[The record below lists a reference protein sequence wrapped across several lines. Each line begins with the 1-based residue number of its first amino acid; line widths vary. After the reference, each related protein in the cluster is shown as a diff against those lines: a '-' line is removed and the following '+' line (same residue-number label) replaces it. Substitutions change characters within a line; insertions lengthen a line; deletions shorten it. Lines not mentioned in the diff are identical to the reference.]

1 MNKEGGNFSVTYNG
15 TKIIPDSTMNWG
27 DLVPFEILSFF
38 SKSQKLKEDDVFNVK
53 YPNKN
58 YKIYS
63 TGSVMLFTKPH
74 SLVWGTGCIE
84 PNSVGQAP
92 GKVYAVRGPL
102 TRQQLIKKNIFCPE
116 VYGDPALLY
125 PQIYNPKIK
134 KRYEYGIIPHYIE
147 YFTPH
152 HNEIIKRIEDLGI
165 KIIDICSGNREFI
178 NQLLEVEKVVSS
190 SLHGLIIADAYNIP
204 NSKVNISNRLF
215 GGQFKFND
223 YYLSTER
230 PIDLG
235 LQLTKKTSLY
245 EIQKLKFNTK
255 IKIDLEKLLWHAPW
269 KDPLTKNIFF

>member
-15 TKIIPDSTMNWG
+15 AKIIPDSTMNWG
-27 DLVPFEILSFF
+27 DLIPFEILSFF
-38 SKSQKLKEDDVFNVK
+38 SKSKKLKEDDVFNVK

-74 SLVWGTGCIE
+74 SIVWGTGCIE
-84 PNSVGQAP
+84 PNSIGQVP
-92 GKVYAVRGPL
+92 GKIYAVRGPL
-102 TRQQLIKKNIFCPE
+102 TRQQLIKKDIFCPE

-152 HNEIIKRIEDLGI
+152 HNEIVKRIEDLGI

-190 SLHGLIIADAYNIP
+190 SLHGLIVADAYNIP

-230 PIDLG
+230 SIDPG
-235 LQLTKKTSLY
+235 LQLTKETSLN

-255 IKIDLEKLLWHAPW
+255 IKIDLEKLLAHSPW
-269 KDPLTKNIFF
+269 KDPFCENIFY

>member
-1 MNKEGGNFSVTYNG
+1 MNREGGNFSVTYNG
-15 TKIIPDSTMNWG
+15 ANIIPDSTMNWG

-38 SKSQKLKEDDVFNVK
+38 SKSKKLKQDDVFSVK

-74 SLVWGTGCIE
+74 SIVWGTGCIE
-84 PNSVGQAP
+84 PNSIGQAP
-92 GKVYAVRGPL
+92 AKIYAVRGPL

-125 PQIYNPKIK
+125 PEIYNPKIK

-165 KIIDICSGNREFI
+165 KIIDICSGNKEFI

-190 SLHGLIIADAYNIP
+190 SLHGLIAADAYNIP

-230 PIDLG
+230 SIDLG
-235 LQLTKKTSLY
+235 LQLTKETSLN

-255 IKIDLEKLLWHAPW
+255 IKIDLEKLLAHAPW
-269 KDPLTKNIFF
+269 KDPLTQNIFY